1 MTSPSSEARTLTS
14 SIACWPCL
22 SLWLVVILS
31 SSDVRAARSLSVLDS
46 KLLQLYQKYRQPYDV
61 FEPGFAADPD
71 GYEVR
76 NALQPSYSGDKT
88 SKDGHDDTFKA
99 GPGHYDD
106 GYHTRTVPYHHDTGG
121 YATQN
126 AFQPHYSDGTHNYR
140 EDDGYH
146 TKTVGF
152 PLYQEYQPLHI
163 PEPTGYAT
171 RTVYHPYRSGKQHTK
186 LAPTVGPAKHHSD
199 DGYHTRTAELIPL
212 YQDYHHYD
220 PGGYATQ
227 NVFQPYRSAVDVG
240 GPRRKHGYETR
251 ADDDRE
257 YVDDRTLH
265 EDRFVHKKLY
275 SSDDIDDGRRR
286 YVNKYSHN
294 DDDNDDDDDDDRRRY
309 VSKYSNDDDDDDDD
323 HWSTQRPPP
332 AATTDY
338 SYSTNIF
345 VHKPT

>member
-1 MTSPSSEARTLTS
+1 MTSASSEARTLLPSVT
-14 SIACWPCL
+14 CWRCYCCCL
-22 SLWLVVILS
+22 SLWLVVILP

-71 GYEVR
+71 GYESR
-76 NALQPSYSGDKT
+76 NALQPSYSGEKT
-88 SKDGHDDTFKA
+88 SKDSHDSTFKA
-99 GPGHYDD
+99 GPDHYDD
-106 GYHTRTVPYHHDTGG
+106 GYHTRTIPYHHDAGG

-126 AFQPHYSDGTHNYR
+126 AFQPHYSDGKHNYR

-152 PLYQEYQPLHI
+152 PLYQEYQPLRI
-163 PEPTGYAT
+163 SEPTGYAT
-171 RTVYHPYRSGKQHTK
+171 RTVYHPYRSAKQHTK
-186 LAPTVGPAKHHSD
+186 LAPTVGPAKYHSD
-199 DGYHTRTAELIPL
+199 DGYHTRTAGLIPL

-240 GPRRKHGYETR
+240 GPHRKHGYETT
-251 ADDDRE
+251 ADDSE

-265 EDRFVHKKLY
+265 QDRFVHKKFH
-275 SSDDIDDGRRR
+275 SGDDVDDGRRR
-286 YVNKYSHN
+286 YVNKYSH
-294 DDDNDDDDDDDRRRY
+294 
-309 VSKYSNDDDDDDDD
+309 DDDDDDDD
-323 HWSTQRPPP
+323 DDWSTQRPPSV
-332 AATTDY
+332 ATTDY